1 LKGGE
6 IVLDVKKKAPVD
18 DDAASEPVVE
28 PEESAEP
35 KDEPVEESEGPKE
48 VPVEEPEEQATPQS
62 APVQTSGTTD
72 KFGRTLYDAVC
83 SQCGKT
89 AQVPFQPTSDRPVY
103 CQDCYRARKP
113 QRDSGGDRGG
123 FRGR

>member
-1 LKGGE
+1 ME
-6 IVLDVKKKAPVD
+6 DKKKAPAD
-18 DDAASEPVVE
+18 DDAVSEPQEESVE
-28 PEESAEP
+28 PAEEP
-35 KDEPVEESEGPKE
+35 KDEPVEPKVE
-48 VPVEEPEEQATPQS
+48 PVEEPEEQATPQS
-62 APVQTSGTTD
+62 APVAASGTTD
-72 KFGRTLYDAVC
+72 KFGRTLYDATC

-89 AQVPFQPTSDRPVY
+89 AQVPFQPTADRPVY